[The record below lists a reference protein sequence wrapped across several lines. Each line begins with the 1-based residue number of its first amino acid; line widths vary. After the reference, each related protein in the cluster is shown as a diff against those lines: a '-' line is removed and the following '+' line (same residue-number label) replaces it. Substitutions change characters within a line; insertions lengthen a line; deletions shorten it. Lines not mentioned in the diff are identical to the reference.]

1 MATQCFG
8 WVNSASGI
16 LLVSLMGGISPSL
29 SATELT
35 SSSDSQNSLKL
46 EEIIVTA
53 RRREENLQQVP
64 IAITEISPQ
73 QLRDNNI
80 TTLLDIQQLVPSLT
94 VTTGNVGQRDSANV
108 SIRGQGWGSF
118 GQPATAM
125 YLNEVPIPTDYS
137 NNLAGGPGLFFDLQ
151 NVQVLKGPQGTLFGK
166 NTMGGA
172 ILLQSARPTD
182 DFGGRISVG
191 YGNYNDREVDGE
203 INLPIIDNKLLAR
216 IAINGQWRDGFTN
229 TSYMPGFPNGIDL
242 DNRDQQSVRGTLTF
256 NPIDAVHNDT
266 ILTYQQYTSHG
277 SADFFSSYD
286 PAGLIAL
293 VYGAVPVATLLAEQ
307 QALGARNHLPITADL
322 NGQGGNLFALE
333 NLTDVKINDWLTYR
347 DIFGFHQAVFNN
359 KADLFGADLPIF
371 NDLRD
376 RYPSRQFTDEMQLLG
391 NNGHFDWVAGA
402 YWSQQGPPSYRDYPV
417 LALEVLAPA
426 GSPPVANDSVN
437 RQLIVRSKAI
447 FGQGTYDLSDWVPGL
462 KVTGGV
468 RNTWDSST
476 TSGEANGVVNAIPAA
491 SSAPTY
497 TAVIEYQAAAA
508 TSIYFT
514 SRRGYRS
521 SGATEGTNGTLYPYQ
536 PEYVTDFEV
545 GVKSDWR
552 IADVAVR
559 TNAAVYYQR
568 YTDIQVNEL
577 IPTPGTP
584 IGINITANAAK
595 ARLWGAEFESTAVL
609 TKNFEVGANFSY
621 LSFKYLEF
629 GTGVDPTGL
638 IAGETANRI
647 PYQYGVNS
655 RYLLPIP
662 DSLGNASVAANWHW
676 QDHFGDFLGTSQI
689 PAYGLLTLSLDWKQ
703 IVGHP
708 IDVQLFCSNALNKTY
723 ENGGIGFI
731 GISEVTYGD
740 PRLYGIRVAYRFGAQ
755 GK

>member
-1 MATQCFG
+1 MKTTRLGRVNRAGFALVLGLVGTVPATLAADEA
-8 WVNSASGI
+8 AS
-16 LLVSLMGGISPSL
+16 
-29 SATELT
+29 
-35 SSSDSQNSLKL
+35 DQNSLRL

-53 RRREENLQQVP
+53 RRREENLQNVP
-64 IAITEISPQ
+64 ISITELSTQ
-73 QLRDNNI
+73 QIHDNSI
-80 TTLLDIQQLVPSLT
+80 TTLLDVQQLVPSLT

-137 NNLAGGPGLFFDLQ
+137 NNLAGGPGLFFDLE

-182 DFGGRISVG
+182 DFGGRMSVG

-203 INLPIIDNKLLAR
+203 INLPIIDDKLLAR

-229 TSYMPGFPNGIDL
+229 TSFMPGFPHGIDL
-242 DNRDQQSVRGTLTF
+242 DNRDQQSMRGTLTF
-256 NPIDAVHNDT
+256 KPIDSVRSDT

-277 SADFFSSYD
+277 SADFFSSFD
-286 PAGLIAL
+286 PAGLVAL
-293 VYGAVPVATLLAEQ
+293 VYGSGTLATRLAEQ

-333 NLTDVKINDWLTYR
+333 NLTNVQINDWLTYR
-347 DIFGFHQAVFNN
+347 NIFGFHQAVFNN
-359 KADLFGADLPIF
+359 KADLFGAGLPIF
-371 NDLRD
+371 NDLHD

-391 NNGHFDWVAGA
+391 NNGRFDWVAGA
-402 YWSQQGPPSYRDYPV
+402 YWSDQGPPSHDDFPL
-417 LALEVLAPA
+417 LALQVLAPA
-426 GSPPVANDSVN
+426 GSPPVANDSTN

-447 FGQGTYDLSDWVPGL
+447 FGQGTYDLSDFVPGL
-462 KVTGGV
+462 KVTGGI

-476 TSGEANGVVNAIPAA
+476 TSAEAAGLVNSIPAA

-497 TAVIEYQAAAA
+497 TAVIEYQAADA
-508 TSIYFT
+508 TSVYFT

-521 SGATEGTNGTLYPYQ
+521 SGATEGTNGVLFPYT

-559 TNAAVYYQR
+559 TNAAVYYQN

-577 IPTPGTP
+577 IPYPGTP
-584 IGINITANAAK
+584 IGIDITANAAK
-595 ARLWGAEFESTAVL
+595 ARLWGAEFESTAIL
-609 TKNFEVGANFSY
+609 TKNFEVGANLSH

-629 GTGVDPTGL
+629 GSGVDPTGL

-647 PYQYGVNS
+647 PWQYGVNG
-655 RYLLPIP
+655 RYILPIP
-662 DSLGNASVAANWHW
+662 DSLGNVAVMANWHW

-689 PAYGLLTLSLDWKQ
+689 PAYGLLNLSLDWKQ
-703 IVGHP
+703 IAGKP
-708 IDVQLFCSNALNKTY
+708 IDAQLFCSNALNKTY

-740 PRLYGIRVAYRFGAQ
+740 PRLYGIRLAYRFGAQ